1 MKRAMYLLNLEVEN
15 LRRMR
20 HLSCSFER
28 AGAPRM
34 WTVLLGRSGLG
45 KTTLLRT
52 VAMAA
57 TGHVRAN
64 QLADGQIP
72 TLRDNRRPTAAV
84 EIGARFGFSK
94 EPHERRTYP
103 GLPLQ
108 LADPPQLV
116 STLGLEPGESLL
128 EGESCYLGLGRTI
141 ADPLV
146 DARSSGAL
154 QHWFV
159 AGYGASRSLPPP
171 GASEPHREPLLSRLL
186 SLFDKG
192 QLLGTRIMEELTH
205 RAEYLKTLQEI
216 PSGDQATMDWVA
228 DLVGHIFLDAK
239 GPVCAAK
246 MEGIVLVDEIDRN
259 VPPAWQAELI
269 PTLERVFPRLQFI
282 VTAHSPMLLSGLEQD
297 EIVLLEEDEEGSV
310 VARPAPGSP
319 PS

>member
-1 MKRAMYLLNLEVEN
+1 
-15 LRRMR
+15 MR

-34 WTVLLGRSGLG
+34 WTVLLGRNGLG

-52 VAMAA
+52 IAMAA
-57 TGHVRAN
+57 TGTVRAN
-64 QLADGQIP
+64 QLVGGQIP
-72 TLRDNRRPTAAV
+72 TLRDRRRPTATV

-103 GLPLQ
+103 GLPVQ
-108 LADPPQLV
+108 RAEPPQLV
-116 STLGLEPGESLL
+116 STLGLEPGESGL
-128 EGESCYLGLGRTI
+128 EGESCYLGLGRTT

-146 DARSSGAL
+146 DARGSGDL
-154 QHWFV
+154 QHWFI
-159 AGYGASRSLPPP
+159 AGYGASRALAPP
-171 GASEPHREPLLSRLL
+171 GASELRDDPLLHRLL

-192 QLLGTRIMEELTH
+192 QLLGTRIMEGLIH
-205 RAEYLKTLQEI
+205 RAEYLKPLQEL

-228 DLVGHIFLDAK
+228 DLVGHTFLEAK
-239 GPVCAAK
+239 GPVPAAQ

-282 VTAHSPMLLSGLEQD
+282 VTAHSPMVLAGLEQD
-297 EIVLLEEDEEGSV
+297 EVVLLEEDEEGSV
-310 VARPAPGSP
+310 VARSAPESPALLAGSDLYRTFFPKKPG
-319 PS
+319 